1 MEQVITLRDAWES
14 CELHPDIALS
24 LIKAG
29 KIRAIRFKQTVLIYK
44 EDAKDWGEKLNW
56 RQFAHLRGKPIRASR
71 VEKKYGILHHTLRNW
86 ALQGRV
92 TALERRKW
100 HLTVDEA
107 EVAFAARF
115 LRLLN
120 IRMRGRRPLPKR
132 NIGDILDE
140 MMNKELQTDWSI
152 DSLYWVKLDRYLPV
166 SKVAIYLY
174 GGLIEEAIKKGD
186 VKALRFNGEILLA
199 EEDFQRLAR
208 QAYTGKS
215 RGSIASRYQI
225 PDELW
230 KQIEPLLPPPKSK
243 RKPGRPRIDDRRVM
257 TAIFYVLHTGCPW
270 EDLPHCLGIPGTIYN
285 RFQEWRKAG
294 VFKRMQQAGLIEY
307 DERIGLD

>member
-1 MEQVITLRDAWES
+1 
-14 CELHPDIALS
+14 
-24 LIKAG
+24 
-29 KIRAIRFKQTVLIYK
+29 
-44 EDAKDWGEKLNW
+44 
-56 RQFAHLRGKPIRASR
+56 
-71 VEKKYGILHHTLRNW
+71 
-86 ALQGRV
+86 V
-92 TALERRKW
+92 TALEKRRRR
-100 HLTVDEA
+100 LVVDEA
-107 EVAFAARF
+107 EIAFAAHFLQSLDMGTRGKRF
-115 LRLLN
+115 LPR
-120 IRMRGRRPLPKR
+120 R

-140 MMNKELQTDWSI
+140 TMNKELQTDWNT
-152 DSLYWVKLDRYLPV
+152 DGLYWLKLDRYLPV
-166 SKVAIYLY
+166 NKVTIYLH
-174 GGLIEEAIKKGD
+174 GKLIEEALERGD
-186 VKALRFNGEILLA
+186 IRVLKFNGEMLLA
-199 EEDFQRLAR
+199 EEDFQRLVR
-208 QAYTGKS
+208 QAYTTEES
-215 RGSIASRYQI
+215 TASDYQI